1 MSAPSPSGLSVE
13 LLLRVIDVKYG
24 YFTLLFI
31 HGNKPWAVS
40 VQGKRL
46 QTKTSLPV
54 GKRYLPMGK
63 RASVTT
69 GDKHEI
75 TIRKFLTKTCACDSG
90 SFIRYNNFR
99 NFPPDTLYVYC
110 MT

>member
-1 MSAPSPSGLSVE
+1 MSAPSPSGLSVK

-24 YFTLLFI
+24 YFTFI
-31 HGNKPWAVS
+31 HGNKPRAVS

-46 QTKTSLPV
+46 QTKAFLPV

-69 GDKHEI
+69 GAKHEI
-75 TIRKFLTKTCACDSG
+75 TIRKFFTKTCACDSG